1 MDAAQLN
8 KFQWKTR
15 DGQRMLVSEM
25 TSSHLRNTI
34 GYLRN
39 RMTMVEAGYRAF
51 SNIHGEMA
59 EYCMEQSISK
69 EEEKN
74 EVRAVVVEIMIEELK
89 RRGISP

>member
-1 MDAAQLN
+1 MGAAQLN

-15 DGQRMLVSEM
+15 DGQYLLVSEM

-39 RMTMVEAGYRAF
+39 RMTEVGAGYSALGCIR
-51 SNIHGEMA
+51 GEMA
-59 EYCMEQSISK
+59 GYYMDQSIS
-69 EEEKN
+69 EEEDKN

-89 RRGISP
+89 RRGISQ